1 MAKRRRRADNG
12 SITVENFNLR
22 ARLRW
27 NYEGRQYCLALGMDY
42 TKQAVAVGEAIAA
55 KIKLDILNGE
65 FDSSLSKYKEL
76 LPHSKPVKPQS
87 AVEDNN
93 TLAGVFE
100 RFITFKSKQLYHR
113 SINQYQTLLNHLDK
127 SWFGGVSITKLDI
140 PTANKIVEYLAQD
153 ITPATL
159 RARIGKLRAC
169 LSWAGVV
176 DSKNP
181 FKKLD
186 IRTQPRKP
194 PKPFTQQEIKAIL
207 DVFDARY
214 PHYYN
219 YVYFR
224 FCVGARTG
232 EINALSWSDVD
243 WENNTITISKSL
255 SAKREIKPTKTGCNR
270 TIVLTD
276 DLLTLLKSMWKRGK
290 FSPTD
295 FIFTTPAKL
304 AIIDHKFARDY
315 WRPALAIAKIP
326 YRRPYNSRHS
336 FVSHAL
342 SIGIPPTDVSAMTGH
357 HPVTMLQ
364 FYYGHVKSTQLPKL
378 Y

>member
-27 NYEGRQYCLALGMDY
+27 THNEKQYCLALGMDY
-42 TKQAVAVGEAIAA
+42 TKQAVAVGESIGARIR
-55 KIKLDILNGE
+55 LDILAND
-65 FDSSLSKYKEL
+65 FDYTLSRYKAL
-76 LPHSKPVKPQS
+76 LPHSKPVEPQKV
-87 AVEDNN
+87 VEDSN
-93 TLAGVFE
+93 TLADVFE
-100 RFITFKSKQLYHR
+100 RFIAFKSKQLYHR
-113 SINQYQTLLNHLDK
+113 SINQYQTLLKHLSK
-127 SWFGGVSITKLDI
+127 SGLGNVRITKLDT

-159 RARIGKLRAC
+159 RARISKLSAC
-169 LSWAGVV
+169 LSWAGVD

-181 FKKLD
+181 FKKVD
-186 IRTQPRKP
+186 IKSQSRKP
-194 PKPFTQQEIKAIL
+194 PLPFTKQEIQLIL

-214 PHYYN
+214 PHYYD

-232 EINALSWSDVD
+232 EINALTWNDID
-243 WENNTITISKSL
+243 WKNNTITISKSL

-290 FSPTD
+290 FTPTD
-295 FIFTTPAKL
+295 FIFTTPARL

-342 SIGIPPTDVSAMTGH
+342 SIGIPPTDVSAVTGH